1 MSYKYNISQIV
12 GNVNKYIPFY
22 WEKRGRMIDP
32 EFGKRFT
39 EIIEKSGIS
48 NAKLTELAEISKN
61 NISNYKNGQIPNA
74 TTLYKLSQILGKS
87 MEYIIAGKEP
97 EELTLDEQQ
106 LIDHYR
112 RCDERGKRSIMRI
125 AESESTELES
135 SASKLG

>member
-1 MSYKYNISQIV
+1 
-12 GNVNKYIPFY
+12 
-22 WEKRGRMIDP
+22 MIDP

-74 TTLYKLSQILGKS
+74 TTLYKLSQS

-97 EELTLDEQQ
+97 EELTPEEQQ
-106 LIDHYR
+106 LIDYYR
-112 RCDERGKRSIMRI
+112 KADDRGKRSILRT

>member
-1 MSYKYNISQIV
+1 
-12 GNVNKYIPFY
+12 
-22 WEKRGRMIDP
+22 MIDP

-97 EELTLDEQQ
+97 EELTPEEQQ
-106 LIDHYR
+106 LIDYYR
-112 RCDERGKRSIMRI
+112 KTDDRGKRSILRT

>member
-22 WEKRGRMIDP
+22 WEK
-32 EFGKRFT
+32 
-39 EIIEKSGIS
+39 
-48 NAKLTELAEISKN
+48 ELAEISKN

-97 EELTLDEQQ
+97 EELTPEEQQ
-106 LIDHYR
+106 LIDYYR
-112 RCDERGKRSIMRI
+112 KADDRGKRSILRT

>member
-1 MSYKYNISQIV
+1 
-12 GNVNKYIPFY
+12 
-22 WEKRGRMIDP
+22 MIDP

-39 EIIEKSGIS
+39 EIIEESGIS

-87 MEYIIAGKEP
+87 MEYIIAGKESGNLTP
-97 EELTLDEQQ
+97 EEQKLIDCYRQASRSNQQ
-106 LIDHYR
+106 LILA
-112 RCDERGKRSIMRI
+112 M
-125 AESESTELES
+125 AESAQQINLSEKES